1 MPPER
6 KKRPTGF
13 TSRLRK
19 REKKSTVLLRE
30 QRLLK
35 QMQLEEAVDAEAAA
49 LPEDP
54 PEEPEEEED
63 SKLPARSPTVNYE
76 EEDDLQEEVIA
87 PEDYWE
93 EPPHLAASSPADM
106 RISIAFYFE
115 NILKSPPEHLWKK
128 KKTIASIAN
137 IFDLSNRRSFRD
149 TVKQVCRDVVLCQQV
164 NLPYTGKGNYQAVGR
179 KCVIPLDSVEAEVI
193 ADALESGNSI
203 NMSTY
208 IVNQYREKNELPSLT
223 YSAVRGCMNRLKPQ
237 ILSIKKGKQGSKN
250 IEHAWCRASFRW
262 VAQLLLRFGKVKFS
276 HPMFSKLLE
285 DAYDVENP
293 PACYDETLLTPLS
306 LSKI

>member
-1 MPPER
+1 MPPKR
-6 KKRPTGF
+6 RKRPTGS

-54 PEEPEEEED
+54 PEEPEEEEED

-106 RISIAFYFE
+106 RTSIAFYFE

-137 IFDLSNRRSFRD
+137 IFDPSNRRSFRD
-149 TVKQVCRDVVLCQQV
+149 TVKQVCQDVVVCQHA

-179 KCVIPLDSVEAEVI
+179 KCVIPLDSVEAEII

-223 YSAVRGCMNRLKPQ
+223 YSAVRGCRNRLKPQ
-237 ILSIKKGKQGSKN
+237 ILAIKKGKQGSKY
-250 IEHAWCRASFRW
+250 IEHANVR
-262 VAQLLLRFGKVKFS
+262 
-276 HPMFSKLLE
+276 
-285 DAYDVENP
+285 
-293 PACYDETLLTPLS
+293 
-306 LSKI
+306 